1 MPSPLVSVNMCAYNV
16 APYLEE
22 TIHSILN
29 QTYRNIEFIMVDD
42 CSTDDTLAIMQ
53 QYAALDNRIKVLR
66 NAENMGMSRSRNVC
80 LAHSSGKYIA
90 IQDANDISLPHRIET
105 QVNYLEQPGHEQ
117 VGYCGA
123 WLEHFGTETAIS
135 KYPDLYLKEMQL
147 SNCMFGHPSTMFRM
161 ALIDKYKLFFD
172 AKHGPANDY
181 GIQTAL
187 VPYTDFHNVQEV
199 LVRYRQHA
207 TNASNNR
214 QLMFD
219 KAREI
224 REGQFRR
231 LYNTDELPE
240 AEQQNINDFFVR
252 FQYQDKASADE
263 TVALIKWMDKV
274 VAEGSKCAF
283 YTNEGLVAVM
293 AHFYFKLF
301 ARQEKKTIRTWAALI
316 VSPYFRALF
325 KTYTLR
331 DLIYLLRK

>member
-1 MPSPLVSVNMCAYNV
+1 MCAYNV

-90 IQDANDISLPHRIET
+90 IQDADDISLPHRLET

-172 AKHGPANDY
+172 EKHGPANDY

-207 TNASNNR
+207 TNARTCRERTINHSCKMEEVIRISASVVKLKDKAAEQIAKVTQSNQKMLLRGPDSEQGIFDPTATEALKKQLKSNN
-214 QLMFD
+214 
-219 KAREI
+219 
-224 REGQFRR
+224 
-231 LYNTDELPE
+231 PE
-240 AEQQNINDFFVR
+240 DSHA
-252 FQYQDKASADE
+252 
-263 TVALIKWMDKV
+263 
-274 VAEGSKCAF
+274 
-283 YTNEGLVAVM
+283 
-293 AHFYFKLF
+293 
-301 ARQEKKTIRTWAALI
+301 TIWALI
-316 VSPYFRALF
+316 VFQYWW
-325 KTYTLR
+325 KK
-331 DLIYLLRK
+331 YLA